1 MVGSGSGR
9 CFEEIEGKLVQKSYI
24 MGINRGDDEKNALFF
39 CLIVRKGIFL
49 FDKSIKIVTA
59 LLGFGIINLIK

>member
-24 MGINRGDDEKNALFF
+24 MGINGGDDEKKRSF
-39 CLIVRKGIFL
+39 FL
-49 FDKSIKIVTA
+49 FDCEKRYIFV
-59 LLGFGIINLIK
+59 